1 MLRNSPNLLSPF
13 PFIARE
19 NALLGAENLNSMR
32 FICAIKFYVGYLSYA
47 I

>member
-13 PFIARE
+13 PFGARG
-19 NALLGAENLNSMR
+19 NALLGAENINRMGV
-32 FICAIKFYVGYLSYA
+32 ICAIKAYVGYPSYP